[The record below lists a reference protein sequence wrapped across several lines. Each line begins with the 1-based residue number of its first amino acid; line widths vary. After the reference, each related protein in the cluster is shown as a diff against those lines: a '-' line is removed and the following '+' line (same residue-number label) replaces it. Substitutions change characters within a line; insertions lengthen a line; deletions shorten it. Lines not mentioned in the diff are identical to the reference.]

1 MFLHARSLNSIAR
14 IKCRAA
20 AASSFLYMRQPSGYI
35 VQQPP
40 RRFLSVQPKSSNEVT
55 TSKVS
60 EIAVKSYSDD
70 GLTRWPE
77 LTSPNGVLRTM
88 DWIGTL
94 SFASSACILAG
105 SYGMDLMGCII
116 VSTITSIG
124 GGTIRDILI
133 GNTPVFWMEEVE
145 YLGMCI
151 ITAALTFVGWKT
163 LRDEKIIDENG
174 SLFWWTDTIGIG
186 AFCVIGAMNG
196 VRKGLPAVV
205 CVACGV
211 ITSTFGGVCR
221 DVLVKRDVR
230 ILHSHA
236 ELYATCAM
244 FGASAFMG
252 ARAMGASPL
261 VRIVLG
267 ASTAMI
273 MRYYATENEI
283 KLPLADWYEKKKV

>member
-1 MFLHARSLNSIAR
+1 MFLQARSLHSIVR
-14 IKCRAA
+14 SRCRVATVN
-20 AASSFLYMRQPSGYI
+20 SFLHSRRPINAIAQLPLRRYVST
-35 VQQPP
+35 QPP
-40 RRFLSVQPKSSNEVT
+40 SINEATSS
-55 TSKVS
+55 KAS

-116 VSTITSIG
+116 VSTITSVG
-124 GGTIRDILI
+124 GGTIRDVLI
-133 GNTPVFWMEEVE
+133 GNTPVFWMDEVE
-145 YLGMCI
+145 YLGMCV

-174 SLFWWTDTIGIG
+174 PLFWWTDTIGIG

-196 VRKGLPAVV
+196 VRKGLPAVICIV
-205 CVACGV
+205 CGV
-211 ITSTFGGVCR
+211 ITTTFGGVCR

-252 ARAMGASPL
+252 ARALGASPL
-261 VRIVLG
+261 VRIGLG
-267 ASTAMI
+267 ASTAML
-273 MRYYATENEI
+273 MRYYATQNNT
-283 KLPLADWYEKKKV
+283 KLPLADWFEKKS